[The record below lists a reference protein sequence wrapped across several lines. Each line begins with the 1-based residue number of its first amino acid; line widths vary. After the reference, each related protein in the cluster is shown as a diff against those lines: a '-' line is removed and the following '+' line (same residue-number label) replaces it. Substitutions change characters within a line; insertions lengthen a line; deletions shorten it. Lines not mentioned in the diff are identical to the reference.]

1 MDPDAMNDLPITL
14 RQRLKEELRFGSMSV
29 AVEQVSSDGT
39 VKRAYSLH
47 DGQLIESVLMPYR
60 DGRQTACISSQA
72 GCAMK
77 CVFCAT
83 GQMGFSRQLTDVEI
97 FEQVQYFSSKLRSEN
112 KRLSNVVMM
121 GMGEPLNNYKNV
133 MSAIR
138 RMISDLGIGSRHIT
152 ISTVGIAPRIRQLA
166 EEKLQVC
173 NFISESQD
181 RIYDLSFVCIV
192 RTCS

>member
-1 MDPDAMNDLPITL
+1 MQVMDVDSMIDLPIAL
-14 RQRLKEELRFGSMSV
+14 RHRVKEELRFGSMSV
-29 AVEQVSSDGT
+29 EVEQISTDGT
-39 VKRAYSLH
+39 IKRAYSLH

-83 GQMGFSRQLTDVEI
+83 GQMGFSRQLSAVEI

-121 GMGEPLNNYKNV
+121 GMGEPLNNYNNV
-133 MSAIR
+133 MVAVR

-166 EEKLQVC
+166 EEKLQVSL
-173 NFISESQD
+173 NDHDQ
-181 RIYDLSFVCIV
+181 R
-192 RTCS
+192 